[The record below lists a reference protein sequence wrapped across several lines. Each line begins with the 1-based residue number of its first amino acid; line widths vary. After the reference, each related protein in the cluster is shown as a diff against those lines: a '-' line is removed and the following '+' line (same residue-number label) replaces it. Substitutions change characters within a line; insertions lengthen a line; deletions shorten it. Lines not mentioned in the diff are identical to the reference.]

1 MAPVTAPTSAAA
13 DRRWLWAGL
22 AVVVLLVPLA
32 FLGPG
37 TDLDVGAIIHSGR
50 AIVRDHTYV
59 ASRSPGVPVHETAVG
74 VLERV
79 GRTVGPN
86 LGSLVAACALIGVLA
101 LLLRRE
107 GVSRVGLSLA
117 VVVANPFFLIAAVST
132 VDFLWALA
140 FLAGAALV
148 LRSSTSWAGVVGA
161 GVLAGFAV
169 GCRSSTGFLVAGLA
183 LAHALERPGRD
194 PGPDAP
200 SDGVAGEA
208 AAAPRPGAW
217 PAALGMLVVGA
228 VVGVVLYIP
237 SFRAA
242 GSSLA
247 FAQNDV
253 PTSSVPVQVGRF
265 LVKDLYF
272 FGPFA
277 TVVLL
282 LAVPAVVRALL
293 RWRADWLVRVSV
305 LTIVISQV
313 LFLRFPW
320 KMGHL
325 LPTLVGVALL
335 LARALG
341 DKPRLLVAL
350 VVTQALYGIVSITLI
365 TPDHPNAATGGQ
377 LTFQP
382 RWGALVTDVRC
393 RADDPDAWEGP
404 GIDRLYRV
412 WDCAK
417 PWALREEDG

>member
-1 MAPVTAPTSAAA
+1 MASVTAPPSAPTE
-13 DRRWLWAGL
+13 RRWLWAGI
-22 AVVVLLVPLA
+22 AVVACLVPLA

-37 TDLDVGAIIHSGR
+37 TDLDVGAVIHSGR
-50 AIVRDHTYV
+50 SIVRDHTYV

-74 VLERV
+74 VLERL

-86 LGSLVAACALIGVLA
+86 LGSLVAACALVALLA
-101 LLLRRE
+101 LLMRAE
-107 GVSRVGLSLA
+107 GVSRVGLSCA

-140 FLAGAALV
+140 FWAGAALV
-148 LRSSTSWAGVVGA
+148 VRRAAAWPAVVGA
-161 GVLAGFAV
+161 GALAGLAI
-169 GCRSSTGFLVAGLA
+169 GCRSSTAFLVVGLA
-183 LAHALERPGRD
+183 VAHALGRP
-194 PGPDAP
+194 PDAVGRRIDGEST
-200 SDGVAGEA
+200 SDEG
-208 AAAPRPGAW
+208 APPPWA
-217 PAALGMLVVGA
+217 AALGTLVVAGI
-228 VVGVVLYIP
+228 VGMALYIP

-253 PTSSVPVQVGRF
+253 PTSSLGVQLGRF

-277 TVVLL
+277 AVVLL
-282 LAVPAVVRALL
+282 LAVPATYRAVL
-293 RWRADWLVRVSV
+293 RWRVDWLVRVGAIT
-305 LTIVISQV
+305 LVISQV

-325 LPTLVGVALL
+325 LPTLVGLALI

-341 DKPRLLVAL
+341 DRPRLLWAL
-350 VVTQALYGIVSITLI
+350 VATQVLYGLVSVTLI
-365 TPDHPNAATGGQ
+365 TPDNPNAATGGR

-404 GIDRLYRV
+404 GIGRIDAV

-417 PWALREEDG
+417 PWAERAEDADG